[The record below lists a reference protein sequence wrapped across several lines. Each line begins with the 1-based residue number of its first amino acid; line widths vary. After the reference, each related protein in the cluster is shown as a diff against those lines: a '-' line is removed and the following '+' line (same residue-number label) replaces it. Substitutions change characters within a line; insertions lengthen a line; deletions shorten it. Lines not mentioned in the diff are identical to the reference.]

1 MENAVLTGQDLGF
14 LEPERT
20 LKNPSYKIMNLEY
33 KAKFKLQFHGKL
45 AGSKTDHYFAQAKHS
60 SRESHQQSSQERK
73 NFRAMEGL
81 ALLPLISTGIGA
93 DTQCHL
99 MNWAPPVYIHM
110 GHSSQGM

>member
-1 MENAVLTGQDLGF
+1 MANAVLTGQDLGF

-20 LKNPSYKIMNLEY
+20 LKNLSYNIMNLEY

-45 AGSKTDHYFAQAKHS
+45 AGSEADHYAHAKHS

-73 NFRAMEGL
+73 NFRAMEAL

-93 DTQCHL
+93 DTHYHL